1 MAYQV
6 INLFLH
12 LWQQT
17 QYYVKVTHF
26 DLTDP
31 NILDS
36 KELISLK
43 YRIARFRIQGLRIKS
58 LKISRILDYEN
69 QNSRIE
75 DCWARGSND
84 PGLRESEFED

>member
-1 MAYQV
+1 M
-6 INLFLH
+6 
-12 LWQQT
+12 
-17 QYYVKVTHF
+17 
-26 DLTDP
+26 TDP

-58 LKISRILDYEN
+58 LKKSKIPDYEN

-75 DCWARGSND
+75 DWWARGSD
-84 PGLRESEFED
+84 WVHVIFRGDHRA